1 MGVVEGGVEGV
12 AVNICL
18 GMQRGAGKEEGN
30 GIAAGGLREKI
41 VTNQSSLEEAGSLK
55 QTDILLHQ
63 TDLMETGLC
72 QCSP

>member
-1 MGVVEGGVEGV
+1 MSPYVGVVERGVEGV

-41 VTNQSSLEEAGSLK
+41 ITN
-55 QTDILLHQ
+55 
-63 TDLMETGLC
+63 
-72 QCSP
+72 